1 MNRVAMKR
9 NGWMWGLVCLW
20 CMLALPV
27 DGQTAKGVVRQGGVE
42 VCRVRLVPDVPMNE
56 VRVEALVRVPRAGR
70 YTLTCQRSCY
80 PDEDPA
86 AATLVVPLRLQQ
98 GENEV
103 EALIDMGENPHLWS
117 EFHPDLYRLRIT
129 LADRK
134 GVGEEVVETLA
145 LRQWE
150 AEDDAAAGAGTP
162 RWMLNGLAVL
172 LRPVDVGRMNLPVPV
187 DGAPSA
193 DWLRF
198 FRHARE
204 QGFNHLHQPLA
215 SVGTAML
222 AAADTVGFYLSVDDL
237 PDTAGRFANH
247 PSLMPPVPHADTL
260 LYAAPL
266 ALVVETA
273 DTLLPTDTLTASVL
287 LANYTEDDHRQ
298 PVRWQLR
305 SVDADGHPD
314 GHFSAE
320 GEEDYVD
327 APQGEVSRVATLNV
341 PLSGIQPP
349 RRLRLNVSTEG
360 ATLSHDVQVER
371 RDKW

>member
-1 MNRVAMKR
+1 MNRATKKSD
-9 NGWMWGLVCLW
+9 GWIWGLVCVW

-27 DGQTAKGVVRQGGVE
+27 GGQTAKGVVRQGRVE
-42 VCRVRLVPDVPMNE
+42 VCRVQLVPDVPMNE
-56 VRVEALVRVPRAGR
+56 VRVEALVRVARAGK
-70 YTLTCQRSCY
+70 YTLTCVRSSY
-80 PDEDPA
+80 PDEDPV

-103 EALIDMGENPHLWS
+103 SVLIDMGENPHLWS
-117 EFHPDLYRLRIT
+117 EFHPDLYRLRMT
-129 LADRK
+129 LTDRK

-150 AEDDAAAGAGTP
+150 TDDDAAVGRDTP

-172 LRPVDVGRMNLPVPV
+172 LRPVDEGRMDLPVPPS
-187 DGAPSA
+187 DAPSA

-204 QGFNHLHQPLA
+204 RGFNHLHSVSEA
-215 SVGTAML
+215 VGTAML

-237 PDTAGRFANH
+237 PDTLTRFDNH
-247 PSLMPPVPHADTL
+247 PSLMPRVPHADTL
-260 LYAAPL
+260 LYTAPL
-266 ALVVETA
+266 TLVVETA
-273 DTLLPTDTLTASVL
+273 DTLLPTDTLAASVL

-298 PVRWQLR
+298 PVRWQLC
-305 SVDADGHPD
+305 SVDAGGQPD

-327 APQGEVSRVATLNV
+327 VPQGEVGRVATIIV
-341 PLSGIQPP
+341 PLNGIVPP
-349 RRLRLNVSTEG
+349 RRIRLSVSTEG
-360 ATLSHDVQVER
+360 ATCCHDVQV
-371 RDKW
+371 RDK